1 MKFFSKNKDTLSV
14 ISKVAKR
21 RIALFVNGEFETN
34 DLKLIEKLKPHFR
47 HESSKISPRVIS
59 GLAKF
64 LKLKKEAIE
73 KGVYKKGMKKK
84 DIEETLKGLKNKF
97 KER

>member
-14 ISKVAKR
+14 LSKVAKK

-34 DLKLIEKLKPHFR
+34 DLKLIGKLKPHFKY
-47 HESSKISPRVIS
+47 ESPKVMSN
-59 GLAKF
+59 LAKF
-64 LKLKKEAIE
+64 MKLKKEAMN

-84 DIEETLKGLKNKF
+84 DIEEILK
-97 KER
+97 KEGELNVR